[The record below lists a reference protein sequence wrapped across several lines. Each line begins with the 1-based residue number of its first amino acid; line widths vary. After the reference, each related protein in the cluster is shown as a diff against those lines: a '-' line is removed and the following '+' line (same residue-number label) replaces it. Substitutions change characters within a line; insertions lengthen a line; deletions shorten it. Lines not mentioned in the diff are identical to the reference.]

1 MTFLLGFDTRV
12 TSEDLNTGAKLNEIL
27 KQGAIRSSEQARTKL
42 SVEEFHETLVFSIQK
57 VHGIRS
63 YIHNYDKRENI
74 IFMHNINSMKG

>member
-63 YIHNYDKRENI
+63 RSYI
-74 IFMHNINSMKG
+74 

>member
-42 SVEEFHETLVFSIQK
+42 SVEEFHET
-57 VHGIRS
+57 
-63 YIHNYDKRENI
+63 
-74 IFMHNINSMKG
+74 